1 MKIGGYGYRIL
12 IFLVDGNASNITETC
27 LKWHRVRCVHC
38 MKDRELLEPVLIPVV
53 IIGSKYDVFQV
64 THFDVLFIFA
74 LYVLIIMVMLV

>member
-1 MKIGGYGYRIL
+1 
-12 IFLVDGNASNITETC
+12 
-27 LKWHRVRCVHC
+27 